1 MERVGIR
8 EFQRRAGELVR
19 RAHDGEVF
27 EITNRG
33 RPVARLIP
41 PATSTLGRLIA
52 EGRVT
57 PPAASGSLGDLPPPI
72 RPKPGRP
79 LPSEILEEMRAD
91 KV

>member
-8 EFQRRAGELVR
+8 EFRRRASELVR

-27 EITNRG
+27 EITNNG

-41 PATSTLGRLIA
+41 PATSTIAQLIA

-57 PPAASGSLGDLPPPI
+57 PARGSLDDLPPPVG
-72 RPKPGRP
+72 PTPGRP

-91 KV
+91 KI